1 MVRLSL
7 LYQVPEPRD
16 YVPLINCL
24 MSSSDPPSAAAACI
38 ASLGTQSVTAKEV
51 ADCAGSE
58 LGSSLLHNVGL
69 KTKNLQPPLTFVP
82 WLLYNDVT
90 WPGLLATMWH
100 CVMFHVSCFRSTP
113 TSPWSR
119 E

>member
-38 ASLGTQSVTAKEV
+38 ASLGLQSVTAQEV
-51 ADCAGSE
+51 AACAGSE
-58 LGSSLLHNVGL
+58 LGSSLLHEVGL
-69 KTKNLQPPLTFVP
+69 KTKSLQPPLTSVP

-90 WPGLLATMWH
+90 WPGLG
-100 CVMFHVSCFRSTP
+100 
-113 TSPWSR
+113 SPFGHNV
-119 E
+119 